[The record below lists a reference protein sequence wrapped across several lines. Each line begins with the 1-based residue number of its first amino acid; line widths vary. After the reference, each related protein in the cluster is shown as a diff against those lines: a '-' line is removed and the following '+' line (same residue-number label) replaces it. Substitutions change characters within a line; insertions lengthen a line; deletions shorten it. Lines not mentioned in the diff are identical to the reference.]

1 MPIARQRWQYSRRT
15 VRMGCVDEEVSN
27 QRAQFREVQGPYKN
41 PTSVLSVEIDEVLK
55 AEHCV
60 EPDSEMQFCAIAPG
74 AAARTERSA
83 VLVLKA
89 VERCFRLVEQSP
101 LAPLDELQLE
111 LELCAIVGWRG
122 GGDDAVTSLGLAL
135 CGDDG

>member
-1 MPIARQRWQYSRRT
+1 METYDANCSSKVAVLETYCKN
-15 VRMGCVDEEVSN
+15 G
-27 QRAQFREVQGPYKN
+27 KN

-89 VERCFRLVEQSP
+89 VDRCFRLVEQSP

-122 GGDDAVTSLGLAL
+122 GGDDVVTSLGLAL